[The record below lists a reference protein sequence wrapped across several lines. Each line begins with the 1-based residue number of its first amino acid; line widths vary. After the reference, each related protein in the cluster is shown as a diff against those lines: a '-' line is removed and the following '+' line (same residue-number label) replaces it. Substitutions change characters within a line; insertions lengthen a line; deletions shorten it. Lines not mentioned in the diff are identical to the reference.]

1 MTEHIFMNEEKNHC
15 RKPSLCREKNPLFVL
30 LNQGDLFYSH
40 QCSQEFNDRACVSKD
55 TLSENSGG
63 SFVTNFPDI
72 LMSQQNY
79 VSVFLQYFLKIP
91 RSTDIWFCTCLI
103 LHRALHP
110 CMFIIHM
117 YVS

>member
-30 LNQGDLFYSH
+30 PSQGDLFYSH

-79 VSVFLQYFLKIP
+79 VSVFSAIFFKD
-91 RSTDIWFCTCLI
+91 S
-103 LHRALHP
+103 
-110 CMFIIHM
+110 
-117 YVS
+117 S